1 MSLFSTN
8 INVDPNKLYELL
20 SDNAGDIFINRLE
33 ADMIK
38 LSGSK
43 YLSDDEKMRLESD
56 VADLTAIYNR
66 LQVRMNLANKLI
78 NTRSIQTSEKARGNQ

>member
-20 SDNAGDIFINRLE
+20 ADNAGDIFINRLE

-38 LSGSK
+38 LSGSE

-66 LQVRMNLANKLI
+66 LQVRMNLADKLI

>member
-66 LQVRMNLANKLI
+66 LQVRMNLADKLI

>member
-8 INVDPNKLYELL
+8 INVDPNKLQELL

-38 LSGSK
+38 MSGSE

-66 LQVRMNLANKLI
+66 LQVRMNLADKLI

>member
-8 INVDPNKLYELL
+8 INIDPNKLYELL
-20 SDNAGDIFINRLE
+20 ADNAGDIFINRLE

>member
-8 INVDPNKLYELL
+8 INIDPNKLYELL

-38 LSGSK
+38 LSGSE

-66 LQVRMNLANKLI
+66 LQVRMNLADKLI
-78 NTRSIQTSEKARGNQ
+78 NTRSIQTTEKARGNQ

>member
-8 INVDPNKLYELL
+8 INIDPNKLYELL
-20 SDNAGDIFINRLE
+20 ADNAGDIFINRLE

-38 LSGSK
+38 LSGSE

-66 LQVRMNLANKLI
+66 LQVRMNLADKLI

>member
-8 INVDPNKLYELL
+8 ISVDPNKLYELL

-38 LSGSK
+38 LSGSE

-66 LQVRMNLANKLI
+66 LQVRMNLADKLI